1 MQLIA
6 SEDNVKVE
14 AVFSDQNTTFSEA
27 AYNELMYVVIHVG
40 RVARKPINASP
51 GLKVQMFSASY
62 FLFSLRL
69 FKFKSERQ
77 TI

>member
-51 GLKVQMFSASY
+51 GLKVN
-62 FLFSLRL
+62 
-69 FKFKSERQ
+69 EV
-77 TI
+77 